1 VSDALLLRSNE
12 CIVELEK
19 QTRDLAAELTMSSQ
33 SRNASP
39 SQLHAKSPQQARAD
53 EKIANLE
60 SQNRNLQHQLTSL
73 SEATAKLEVD
83 HKEQEVQAL
92 RAELGDSKRRASEL
106 EQRLGQSEAAVPLRL
121 QQLEAAHAD
130 EKRKLQ
136 LELTAQSAAR
146 AKQDVDHKEQLRAL
160 SMETEDVLRHA
171 SELEQRLRQAES
183 AAPSRQLQQQEAAHA
198 DEKRNLEAVRTFL
211 RFWLW
216 SRCSA
221 AQSASAAAV
230 WGACRRCR
238 RPSCASLIRKVGWL
252 RPRRDCGE
260 RGKPQSSGSSIW

>member
-1 VSDALLLRSNE
+1 MRFISSSPAHTAQLVGAARRASPCCRSVSDALLLRSNE

-92 RAELGDSKRRASEL
+92 RAELSDSKRRASEL

-136 LELTAQSAAR
+136 LELTAQSAAK

-171 SELEQRLRQAES
+171 SELEQRLRQSES
-183 AAPSRQLQQQEAAHA
+183 AAPSSLQLQQQEAAHA
-198 DEKRNLEAVRTFL
+198 DEKRRLEAVRSAPASGL
-211 RFWLW
+211 
-216 SRCSA
+216 SACSPA
-221 AQSASAAAV
+221 ADRAQRIVAPGNASA
-230 WGACRRCR
+230 
-238 RPSCASLIRKVGWL
+238 
-252 RPRRDCGE
+252 
-260 RGKPQSSGSSIW
+260 

>member
-1 VSDALLLRSNE
+1 VWLQAVLEAENA
-12 CIVELEK
+12 CI
-19 QTRDLAAELTMSSQ
+19 
-33 SRNASP
+33 
-39 SQLHAKSPQQARAD
+39 AD
-53 EKIANLE
+53 LE
-60 SQNRNLQHQLTSL
+60 SQNRNLQQQLAAL
-73 SEATAKLEVD
+73 SE
-83 HKEQEVQAL
+83 
-92 RAELGDSKRRASEL
+92 
-106 EQRLGQSEAAVPLRL
+106 
-121 QQLEAAHAD
+121 
-130 EKRKLQ
+130 
-136 LELTAQSAAR
+136 AR

-183 AAPSRQLQQQEAAHA
+183 AAPSRLQLQQQEAAHA
-198 DEKRNLEAVRTFL
+198 DEKRKLEAVRTFL

-221 AQSASAAAV
+221 ARSASAAAV